1 MKLDTKTFYILPK
14 PESLILEYIFVLAKM
29 YSKCIPNTFKLFIES
44 LKIYFDPS
52 ILKTIKDYF
61 NENFTFA

>member
-29 YSKCIPNTFKLFIES
+29 YYKHF
-44 LKIYFDPS
+44 
-52 ILKTIKDYF
+52 
-61 NENFTFA
+61 